1 MTRDREADLATLR
14 AVHGAAERGDF
25 PRAAAL
31 AGPALEAGLEH
42 PLLYNVVAIGFE
54 RAQQVSKAALLLESG
69 VARFPADVGLRNAL
83 GLCLLRLE
91 RPAEAQVQFDALL
104 ATEPALPFA
113 HASRGT
119 ALQAQGQLAGA
130 EQSYRRA
137 LELDPRQAVAMAG
150 LAAVAVRRGL
160 YRGARVWA
168 DQALALLPGYPDAVM
183 SLAAAELGDGAAER
197 AVKRL
202 EALVADTRLGRL
214 ERAYAN
220 GLLGDALDALDEPA
234 QAYVAYARC
243 NEELHAV
250 YAAEFG
256 SGTSALA
263 AVREMTA
270 YFEGA
275 RPEDW
280 RSSLRMSPDAA
291 AVRGHVF
298 ILGFP
303 RSGTTLL
310 EVALEGHPGAV
321 SLGENE
327 LLIDG
332 VREFMAGGD
341 GLERLARAEPA
352 VLERLRMA
360 YWARAAEAGAVSRDC
375 VFIDKHPL
383 NTLKLP
389 LIARLFPA
397 ARVVFAFRDPRD
409 VVLSCFR
416 RRFQMSAPM
425 YELLSLESAARFY
438 DAVMTLVAR
447 MDVVLPSVTRRVR
460 YEGLV
465 ADFDGEMR
473 RLCTFLDLEWS
484 GAMREFAARTQAR
497 ASATPSTAQL
507 ARGLDSGGIG
517 GWRRYRAALAPVLPV
532 LEPWV
537 QRFGYMA

>member
-1 MTRDREADLATLR
+1 MARDRDADLATLR

-31 AGPALEAGLEH
+31 AAPALEAGLEH
-42 PLLYNVVAIGFE
+42 PLLYNVLAIRLE
-54 RAQQVSKAALLLESG
+54 HEQQLSEAAALLERG
-69 VARFPADVGLRNAL
+69 VTRFPEDVGLRNAL

-91 RPAEAQVQFDALL
+91 QPTEALLQFDALL
-104 ATEPALPFA
+104 AAQPALPFA

-119 ALQAQGQLAGA
+119 ALQAQGHLALA
-130 EQSYRRA
+130 EGSFRRA
-137 LELDPRQAVAMAG
+137 LELDPKQAVAMAG
-150 LAAVAVRRGL
+150 LAGIAVRRGL
-160 YRGARVWA
+160 NRSARVWA

-197 AVKRL
+197 AVTRL

-220 GLLGDALDALDEPA
+220 GLLGDAFDALDEPTD
-234 QAYVAYARC
+234 AYAAYARC
-243 NEELHAV
+243 NAELHSV
-250 YAAEFG
+250 YAAQFG
-256 SGTSALA
+256 AGPGALA
-263 AVREMTA
+263 AVREMSA
-270 YFEGA
+270 YFDGA
-275 RPEDW
+275 GPQEW
-280 RSSLRMSPDAA
+280 QPTLRMRPDPA

-352 VLERLRMA
+352 VLERLRAA
-360 YWARAAEAGAVSRDC
+360 YWARAVAAGAVTRDR

-397 ARVVFAFRDPRD
+397 ARIVFAFRDPRD
-409 VVLSCFR
+409 VLLSCFR

-447 MDVVLPSVTRRVR
+447 MDVVLPTVTRQVR
-460 YEGLV
+460 YEGVV

-473 RLCTFLDLEWS
+473 RLCTFLDLEWN

-507 ARGLDSGGIG
+507 ARGLDPGGIG
-517 GWRRYRAALAPVLPV
+517 GWRRYRAALTPVLP
-532 LEPWV
+532 LLDPWV
-537 QRFGYMA
+537 RRFGYIT